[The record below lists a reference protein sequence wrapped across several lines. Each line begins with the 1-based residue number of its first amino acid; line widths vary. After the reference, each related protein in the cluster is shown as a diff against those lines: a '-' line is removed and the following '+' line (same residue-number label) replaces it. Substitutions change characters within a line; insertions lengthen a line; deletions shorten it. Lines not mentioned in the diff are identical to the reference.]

1 MAVEGVSSK
10 LSVSAGADLSARQY
24 QLISVAGTMAAT
36 AHAAIGV
43 LQNKPLSGEDATL
56 AFAGHMKALAGGTI
70 TAGNTLSCTAS
81 GTLYSVSSAW
91 GLGTAVTA
99 CVSGGIV
106 EFVGDFTNT

>member
-1 MAVEGVSSK
+1 MAAEGRSEK

-36 AHAAIGV
+36 AHTALGV

-56 AFAGHMKALAGGTI
+56 AYAGHMKALAGGTI
-70 TAGNTLSCTAS
+70 AAGNTLSCTAS
-81 GTLYSVSSAW
+81 GTLVAVSSAW

-99 CVSGGIV
+99 AASGAMC
-106 EFVGDFTNT
+106 EFVGNLANT